1 MEEGFIKE
9 GEDIRREL
17 EVEFCRI
24 LQQQRL
30 KFESEIQGYEHDI
43 SVLKYQKEQ
52 LEKCESNKLF
62 NHKISMNNNIHW

>member
-9 GEDIRREL
+9 REDIRRKL

-30 KFESEIQGYEHDI
+30 KFESEKKGYEHDI